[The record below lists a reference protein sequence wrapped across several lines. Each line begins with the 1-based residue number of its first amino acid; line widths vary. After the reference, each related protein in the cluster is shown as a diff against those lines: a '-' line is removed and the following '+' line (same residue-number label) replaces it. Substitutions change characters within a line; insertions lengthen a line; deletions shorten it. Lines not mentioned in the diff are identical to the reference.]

1 MPRVAGNP
9 YLPLRLVSPIIR
21 NPVLNSSRRQRRL
34 ILILP
39 TPTCLKP
46 VSFPNFLPLLPQ
58 TTLRSVLPPFP
69 LLSRRTATSTRTNIT
84 TVLPKILGLVVAGIE
99 LTQHPR
105 LPPARFQPTI
115 APLTHTSCP

>member
-69 LLSRRTATSTRTNIT
+69 LLSRRTATSTRTNIR
-84 TVLPKILGLVVAGIE
+84 TVLPKILGLVVADIKP
-99 LTQHPR
+99 TRNSPI
-105 LPPARFQPTI
+105 LPPPFQIPP
-115 APLTHTSCP
+115 AVLTHPQPP